1 MKFIRI
7 IDNGHGSAFYNMAL
21 DEAICEEVRKK
32 HSPPTLRLY
41 GWDRPSVSIGHFQK
55 ISEIDTGRCHEKG
68 YNVVRRLTGGRA
80 ILHDSELTYS
90 FSAPVGSPPFKGN
103 LLENYR
109 IISDALI
116 TALGNLNIGAQISFA
131 RKRTALT
138 RNPSCFRALSFG
150 EITVD
155 GKKIIGSA
163 QKRYSNGFLQQGSI
177 LFSFDPKILCT
188 VLKGSKPEDYMK
200 VGSLDEC
207 FPQVSLKDL
216 KIAIKRAFEKVL
228 DVKLIH
234 DAPSEHEANITTE
247 LEKGKYS
254 THKWNFR
261 R

>member
-7 IDNGHGSAFYNMAL
+7 IDNGQVSAFYNMAL
-21 DEAICEEVRKK
+21 DEAICKEVREK

-55 ISEIDTGRCHEKG
+55 VSEINSGHCHEKG

-90 FSAPVGSPPFKGN
+90 FSAPADTPPFKGN
-103 LLENYR
+103 LLENYKT
-109 IISDALI
+109 ISDALI
-116 TALGNLNIGAQISFA
+116 AALGNLNIGAQISFA
-131 RKRTALT
+131 RKRTIGT

-207 FPQVSLKDL
+207 FAQVSLKEL
-216 KIAIKRAFEKVL
+216 KISLKRAFEEVL
-228 DVKLIH
+228 GVKLIH
-234 DAPSEHEANITTE
+234 DAPSRHEANIAKE
-247 LEKGKYS
+247 LEKDKYS
-254 THKWNFR
+254 TPEWNFSR
-261 R
+261 